1 MKLKDFSFITSELM
15 LVLVSV
21 GLSIELVKWITPILN
36 GDNFTGIIIVKA
48 VLLIICVSGVYS
60 VLSRLNTLLF
70 KVVDKTNSWI
80 LNKEQKMSVLFF
92 RIGLLLMCVGI
103 VSLGILK
110 YMKIDYQF
118 ARGIIGVTI
127 LGTIIVISHFLSL
140 IFEPFVL

>member
-1 MKLKDFSFITSELM
+1 
-15 LVLVSV
+15 
-21 GLSIELVKWITPILN
+21 
-36 GDNFTGIIIVKA
+36 
-48 VLLIICVSGVYS
+48 
-60 VLSRLNTLLF
+60 
-70 KVVDKTNSWI
+70 
-80 LNKEQKMSVLFF
+80 
-92 RIGLLLMCVGI
+92 MCVGI